1 MEAVGDMLQAAD
13 IIRDD
18 RQICAWDGSR
28 RMLDGAEPRVEIYIT
43 ILEEIPV
50 QEKLYVESDARD

>member
-1 MEAVGDMLQAAD
+1 
-13 IIRDD
+13 
-18 RQICAWDGSR
+18 
-28 RMLDGAEPRVEIYIT
+28 MLDGSDPRVEIYIT